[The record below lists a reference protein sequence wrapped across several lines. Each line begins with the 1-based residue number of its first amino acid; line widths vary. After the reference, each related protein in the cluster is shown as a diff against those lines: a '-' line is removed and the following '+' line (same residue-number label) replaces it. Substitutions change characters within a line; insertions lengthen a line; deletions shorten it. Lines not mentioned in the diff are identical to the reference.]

1 MENVKISDVLTEDE
15 LLIALELTELS
26 LESRKQILD
35 FLKGLS
41 ED

>member
-1 MENVKISDVLTEDE
+1 MENVEISDVLTADE

-26 LESRKQILD
+26 LKARKQILD
-35 FLKGLS
+35 FLKDLS